1 MRTQALS
8 VAADAAM
15 LQAITTVAA
24 AVLPPADF
32 QLPKLRKPSRSA
44 TPGSSRRPRSLKGP
58 PAMLL
63 SNAIIAFEVRPM
75 PERMLATGCSRV
87 PVRAFPRSSPALQR
101 LPVKEYPCTNLEVP
115 QP

>member
-15 LQAITTVAA
+15 LQAIATVAA

-32 QLPKLRKPSRSA
+32 RLPKLKKSSRSA
-44 TPGSSRRPRSLKGP
+44 TPGSSRRSRSTKGP

-63 SNAIIAFEVRPM
+63 SNAVIVFEVR
-75 PERMLATGCSRV
+75 RSCSMV
-87 PVRAFPRSSPALQR
+87 TITFVC
-101 LPVKEYPCTNLEVP
+101 LPVHSSLINSRGAEAAFQNQVQAVSALPN
-115 QP
+115 